1 MEKVIK
7 TRVKLIYK
15 SYQDWQNI
23 AESFIPLNGEM
34 CFCEVPA
41 TESVPKTVLFKVG
54 DGTTAYANL
63 PFGSALASDVYAWA
77 KKENLEW
84 DDLTQTFLDSLGAFI
99 DEHYVHA
106 NTLYKIVKESDT
118 LWKLQKSE
126 DGGTTWVDAEGT
138 VDIST
143 AITALEDSLAAIAK
157 TGNVNDLIQTTG
169 DVLVFNCGSSTTV
182 I

>member
-54 DGTTAYANL
+54 DGTTVYANL

-84 DDLTQTFLDSLGAFI
+84 DDLTETFLSSLGEFI
-99 DEHYVHA
+99 DEHYEHA
-106 NTLYKIVKESDT
+106 NTLYRITKVSDT
-118 LWKLQKSE
+118 SWKLEKSE
-126 DGGTTWVDAEGT
+126 DGGDTWVDADGV

-143 AITALEDSLAAIAK
+143 ALSTLKDSLANIAK
-157 TGNVNDLIQTTG
+157 TGNVNDLIQTEG
-169 DVLVFNCGSSTTV
+169 DVLVLDCN

>member
-7 TRVKLIYK
+7 TRVKLLYK
-15 SYQDWQNI
+15 TYADWQSI
-23 AESFIPLNGEM
+23 AATFVPLDGEM
-34 CFCEVPA
+34 CICEVPA
-41 TESVPKTVLFKVG
+41 AGSTPKTILFKVG
-54 DGTTAYANL
+54 DGTTTYANL
-63 PFGSALASDVYAWA
+63 PYGSALASDVYAWA

-84 DDLTQTFLDSLGAFI
+84 DDLTETFLDSLAAFI

-138 VDIST
+138 VDISA
-143 AITALEDSLAAIAK
+143 AITALEDSLAVIAK
-157 TGNVNDLIQTTG
+157 TGNVNDLIQTEG
-169 DVLVFNCGSSTTV
+169 DVLILDCN